1 MKETIF
7 LIAGPSGSGKS
18 AVAEKLAAQYGLKQV
33 KSYTTRKPRPGEG
46 DAYHFVD
53 PIQFQ
58 KFRDMTNI
66 TIYHNHF
73 YGVRIHDMM
82 HGDMYIVDPPG
93 ITYMRNHYSSSMNIY
108 AIGILAT
115 PEERLA
121 RFTARGDN
129 YNYAKSR
136 IENDK
141 QTFDIPPETY
151 DIAIHNK
158 DLDDTVNIAYQFI
171 KAMKEK
177 TEQQNRIE
185 IIKQKQDFEYLSAAY
200 QRLGNQPGV
209 IVTEGPNCYMGYIQ
223 NEPII
228 SSKPDVPCP
237 FVPAANLAPHKN
249 HPFFIQPYYSNGKLA
264 NISVQLSGRPDPL
277 FTVNA
282 PITPDERTI

>member
-7 LIAGPSGSGKS
+7 LFAGPSGAGKS
-18 AVAEKLAAQYGLKQV
+18 AVTEKLAEKYGLKQV
-33 KSYTTRKPRPGEG
+33 KSYTTRKQRPGEG
-46 DAYHFVD
+46 DTYHFVD

-93 ITYMRNHYSSSMNIY
+93 IAYMRGHYSDTMNIY

-115 PEERLA
+115 PEERLS
-121 RFTARGDN
+121 RITARGDS
-129 YNYAKSR
+129 YNYAKNR

-158 DLDDTVNIAYQFI
+158 SLDDTVDIAYQFI
-171 KAMKEK
+171 KTMKEK

-185 IIKQKQDFEYLSAAY
+185 AIRQKHDFEYLSAVY
-200 QRLGNQPGV
+200 QRIGNQPG
-209 IVTEGPNCYMGYIQ
+209 IVVAEGPNCYTGYI
-223 NEPII
+223 NDEPVI
-228 SSKPDVPCP
+228 SSKPNQFCP
-237 FVPAANLAPHKN
+237 FVPASILAMHKN
-249 HPFFIQPYYSNGKLA
+249 HPFFIQPYYSNGQLA

-277 FTVNA
+277 FTINA
-282 PITPDERTI
+282 PIEINERTK